1 MQQMTTAQE
10 QSREVFFRG
19 VDHFEAGRLLDART
33 CFENCLAL
41 TPERP
46 SVHGNLGITL
56 FHLGLPRES
65 VAHLQKATA
74 GNPEHGEAWACLGLA
89 HDANGNWQLA
99 IDALTSA
106 LGLSDRSSALWFGKG
121 QCLMRLGRLN
131 EALQAFDRSVDIDP
145 TFAAAWSARGG
156 LLRETHQLEE
166 AAKSFEK
173 ALALG
178 ADPDLNSYYLA
189 SVRGVEP
196 PATAPRQYV
205 EALFDD
211 YAADFQ
217 GHLVE
222 KLGYRGYEVL
232 LRPVIESGERFH
244 SALDLGCGTGLCA
257 ALIQPSVDTID
268 GIDISS
274 EMLKQAEKLGVYR
287 ELIHEDL
294 AEFLARTQRR
304 ADLVIA
310 ADVLVYVGELSSMF
324 LSIGRILEP
333 GGLFAFTVELTTSD
347 KDCHLLPSL
356 RYAHSESYV
365 RRLAAQC
372 GLHWDDLRIAP
383 IRHEQ
388 SVPVQ
393 GLYVYLRKQRR

>member
-1 MQQMTTAQE
+1 MTTVQE
-10 QSREVFFRG
+10 QSREIFFRG
-19 VDHFEAGRLLDART
+19 VGHFEAGRLLDART

-46 SVHGNLGITL
+46 SIHGNLGITL

-65 VAHLQKATA
+65 VAHLQNATA
-74 GNPEHGEAWACLGLA
+74 GDPEHREAWACLGLA
-89 HDANGNWQLA
+89 HDANGDWQLA

-106 LGLSDRSSALWFGKG
+106 LGLSDRSSALWFSKG
-121 QCLMRLGRLN
+121 QCLMRLGRVN
-131 EALQAFDRSVDIDP
+131 EALKAFDRCVDIDP

-156 LLRETHQLEE
+156 LLREMHQLEE
-166 AAKSFEK
+166 AAKSFEQ

-178 ADPDLNSYYLA
+178 ADPELNGYYLA
-189 SVRGVEP
+189 SVRGAKTP
-196 PATAPRQYV
+196 STAPRQYV

-217 GHLVE
+217 SHLVE

-232 LRPVIESGERFH
+232 LRPVIESGERFD

-257 ALIQPSVDTID
+257 ALIQPSVDTIV

-274 EMLKQAEKLGVYR
+274 QMLKQAGELGVYR

-294 AEFLARTQRR
+294 AEFLARTQSR

-310 ADVLVYVGELSSMF
+310 ADVLIYVGELSSLF
-324 LSIGRILEP
+324 HSIGRILEP

-356 RYAHSESYV
+356 RYAHSESYI

-372 GLHWDDLRIAP
+372 GLHCDDLRKPRAVT
-383 IRHEQ
+383 Q
-388 SVPVQ
+388 A
-393 GLYVYLRKQRR
+393 

>member
-1 MQQMTTAQE
+1 
-10 QSREVFFRG
+10 
-19 VDHFEAGRLLDART
+19 
-33 CFENCLAL
+33 
-41 TPERP
+41 
-46 SVHGNLGITL
+46 
-56 FHLGLPRES
+56 
-65 VAHLQKATA
+65 
-74 GNPEHGEAWACLGLA
+74 
-89 HDANGNWQLA
+89 
-99 IDALTSA
+99 
-106 LGLSDRSSALWFGKG
+106 
-121 QCLMRLGRLN
+121 
-131 EALQAFDRSVDIDP
+131 VDIDP
-145 TFAAAWSARGG
+145 TYAAAWSARGG

-178 ADPDLNSYYLA
+178 ADPELNSYYLA
-189 SVRGVEP
+189 SVRGAKP

-217 GHLVE
+217 DHLVE

-232 LRPVIESGERFH
+232 LRPVTESGERFH

-257 ALIQPSVDTID
+257 ALIQPSVDAIV

-274 EMLKQAEKLGVYR
+274 EMLKLAEKLGVYR

-294 AEFLARTQRR
+294 AEFLARTQLR

-310 ADVLVYVGELSSMF
+310 ADVLVYVGELSSIF
-324 LSIGRILEP
+324 VSVGRILEP

-356 RYAHSESYV
+356 RYAHSESYI
-365 RRLAAQC
+365 RRLATQC
-372 GLHWDDLRIAP
+372 DLHCEDLRIAP

-393 GLYVYLRKQRR
+393 GLYVYLRKQRAVTHTKRHSDPP